1 MELTN
6 GRPACTAAR
15 QAREV
20 RVYDLLDSLGIAYA
34 TADHEPA
41 ATMDICRRIEE
52 ATGVGICKNLFLC
65 NRRQTD
71 FYMLLMPGSKPFKT
85 RELSVQAGI
94 TRLSFATPDHML
106 AMLDTE
112 PGAVSVF
119 GLMNDAGCRVR
130 LLVDRDLLSADR
142 WGCHPCVN
150 TSIVSIARA
159 DVLERFVPAVGH
171 TWTPVTLLGE

>member
-1 MELTN
+1 MELTD
-6 GRPACTAAR
+6 GRPASTAAR

-85 RELSVQAGI
+85 RELSAQAGI
-94 TRLSFATPDHML
+94 TRLDRK
-106 AMLDTE
+106 
-112 PGAVSVF
+112 SV
-119 GLMNDAGCRVR
+119 V
-130 LLVDRDLLSADR
+130 
-142 WGCHPCVN
+142 
-150 TSIVSIARA
+150 
-159 DVLERFVPAVGH
+159 
-171 TWTPVTLLGE
+171 